1 MYDTNFKVKYY
12 DIKQEL
18 ILKLNAF
25 QTEAGADYCEYSLE
39 DIKVVCDK
47 LYNDELTSVFNA
59 ADILDDKIDDGM
71 KWVLDKMLIN
81 SNIKTIFDDMKKIVG
96 MQNID
101 LEEFGLNEDVKVSN
115 EEYICIVVNLIL
127 FSEQLFHITHKC
139 ICQQLNTGN
148 IDNYLLDQLK
158 EEIKQFFVNKEQ
170 VEE

>member
-18 ILKLNAF
+18 IIKFNAL
-25 QTEAGADYCEYSLE
+25 QTEAGADHSNYSLE

-59 ADILDDKIDDGM
+59 DDILDDKIDEGM

-81 SNIKTIFDDMKKIVG
+81 LDIKTIVEDMKKIVG

-101 LEEFGLNEDVKVSN
+101 LEEIGLDDNVKVSN
-115 EEYICIVVNLIL
+115 EEYVCIVVNLIL

-139 ICQQLNTGN
+139 ICQQLNSGN
-148 IDNYLLDQLK
+148 IDNKLLEQLK
-158 EEIKQFFVNKEQ
+158 EETLNFFVSR
-170 VEE
+170 EEE